1 MKTIADVISF
11 AFSNNILVSPRALFD
26 ILPIVLFMTNEGKKK
41 KKKMHQV
48 EETVHLSY
56 I

>member
-41 KKKMHQV
+41 KKMHQV